1 MPLVQ
6 LSYRQLE
13 AARKSQIIL
22 QRRAILNQFRGL
34 RQDSPSP
41 RLPRNLLNP
50 NRLAPKSTPRTNPI
64 RTRDLLFLLTRL
76 RPPNPAKTPK
86 RLTQKT
92 APLTLARFCTIVDL
106 QLGYLQRGG

>member
-22 QRRAILNQFRGL
+22 QRRATLNQLRGL

-41 RLPRNLLNP
+41 RLSRNLLNP
-50 NRLAPKSTPRTNPI
+50 NRLTPKSRLLANPI
-64 RTRDLLFLLTRL
+64 RTRNLLFLLTRL

-86 RLTQKT
+86 RLTQKDSSLDT
-92 APLTLARFCTIVDL
+92 GAFLYYC
-106 QLGYLQRGG
+106 